1 MDDIYENID
10 EYSLNKK
17 CKTSIVLDD
26 MIADTFIDMF
36 RLLIRN
42 LIVTEL
48 CQRHKTKNFS
58 YFYYT
63 ILVCCTKR
71 NFTIPNKQ
79 ELQQIKNNHSLDTYF
94 KHFMRPCK
102 KYTAKPISF
111 QVYDTTLASDNP
123 LRFSSNLLE
132 KMQKVVMTTD
142 DKIRY

>member
-48 CQRHKTKNFS
+48 C
-58 YFYYT
+58 
-63 ILVCCTKR
+63 
-71 NFTIPNKQ
+71 
-79 ELQQIKNNHSLDTYF
+79 
-94 KHFMRPCK
+94 
-102 KYTAKPISF
+102 
-111 QVYDTTLASDNP
+111 
-123 LRFSSNLLE
+123 
-132 KMQKVVMTTD
+132 
-142 DKIRY
+142 